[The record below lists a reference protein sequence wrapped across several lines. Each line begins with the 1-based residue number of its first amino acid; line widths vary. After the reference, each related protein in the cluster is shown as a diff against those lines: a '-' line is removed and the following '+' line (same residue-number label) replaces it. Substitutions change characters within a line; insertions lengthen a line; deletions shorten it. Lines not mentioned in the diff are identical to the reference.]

1 MLKNQYRRRWDEMLL
16 IGLCTFIVYAI
27 TLVFCCVI
35 DQGKTELIIRLP
47 MGIFMGY
54 IAGLIMHLIY
64 CTYTTTSEFNLAVSM
79 SVTRKKFLQSY
90 LAFSVLELL
99 GLFVEVLVLGIIEKL
114 IYGMVLDRA
123 TIIWKPIYGMLFIY
137 LVLINLGVIACETL
151 LAACAMRYG
160 WKVMWGLIAVIALFP
175 TKDLVKLHILSENAI
190 LSFYQVAWSGEQTAN
205 LYTGIGIVEAVVLLL
220 TILLTGYHMLMRQ
233 RVTY

>member
-47 MGIFMGY
+47 MGIFLGY
-54 IAGLIMHLIY
+54 IAGLIMHVIY

-79 SVTRKKFLQSY
+79 SVTRKKFLQSH
-90 LAFSVLELL
+90 LTFSALELL
-99 GLFVEVLVLGIIEKL
+99 GLFVEVLVLGFVEKL
-114 IYGMVLDRA
+114 LYEIVLDGA
-123 TIIWKPIYGMLFIY
+123 TIIWKPIYGMLLLY
-137 LVLINLGVIACETL
+137 LMLINLGVIACETL
-151 LAACAMRYG
+151 LAAFAMRYG
-160 WKVMWGLIAVIALFP
+160 WTVMWGFIAVVIFFP
-175 TKDLVKLHILSENAI
+175 TEHLVKLHILPENAI
-190 LSFYQVAWSGEQTAN
+190 LSFYQIAWSGEQTAN
-205 LYTGIGIVEAVVLLL
+205 FYTGIGIVGTAVLLL
-220 TILLTGYHMLMRQ
+220 AIALIGCHMIKKQ